1 MAVNKQK
8 SLNGYL
14 GRKSHISTLYTRKL
28 MFEAILQGIGA
39 GILFS
44 FLTGPVFFSMIKT
57 SIEKGFKAGFSLAIG
72 VVLSDIIFISAT
84 IFSAQFV
91 DYNSKYNQYIGVI
104 GGLFLFGVG
113 LYYLINKVKVNYDLA
128 ATEKIKRSGYIIKG
142 FLMCLLSPTT
152 LMFWIMVG
160 GVVTVQLH
168 YEMSE
173 KIAFFVVAMST
184 QLTVDAI
191 KTYYAAKLRY
201 KIKERSI
208 QNLNRIAGAVI
219 IIFACR
225 LFFEVVMKHYH
236 LK

>member
-1 MAVNKQK
+1 
-8 SLNGYL
+8 
-14 GRKSHISTLYTRKL
+14 

-72 VVLSDIIFISAT
+72 VILSDIIFISLT
-84 IFSAQFV
+84 IFSSQFV
-91 DYNSKYNQYIGVI
+91 DYKSEYFEYIGIV

-113 LYYLINKVKVNYDLA
+113 LYYLFNTVKVNYDIGEIA
-128 ATEKIKRSGYIIKG
+128 KVKKRGYVLKG

-152 LMFWIMVG
+152 LMFWVMVG
-160 GVVTVQLH
+160 GIISVQLH
-168 YEMSE
+168 YNMAE
-173 KIAFFVVAMST
+173 KIVFFVIAMTT
-184 QLTVDAI
+184 QLTVDGF

-201 KIKERSI
+201 RIKEKTI

-219 IIFACR
+219 LIFAIR
-225 LFFEVVMKHYH
+225 LFIEVFFKYY
-236 LK
+236 K

>member
-1 MAVNKQK
+1 
-8 SLNGYL
+8 
-14 GRKSHISTLYTRKL
+14 

-57 SIEKGFKAGFSLAIG
+57 SIEKGFKAGFSLAVG
-72 VVLSDIIFISAT
+72 VIFSDIIFITLT

-91 DYNSKYNQYIGVI
+91 DYKSEYFQYIGIV
-104 GGLFLFGVG
+104 GGLFLFGIG
-113 LYYLINKVKVNYDLA
+113 LYYLFNKVKVSYDISEIA
-128 ATEKIKRSGYIIKG
+128 KVRKRGYILKG

-160 GVVTVQLH
+160 GIISVQLH
-168 YEMSE
+168 YTMAE
-173 KIAFFVVAMST
+173 KIVFFIIAMAT
-184 QLTVDAI
+184 QLSVDGI

-201 KIKERSI
+201 RIKEKTI

-219 IIFACR
+219 IIFAIR
-225 LFFEVVMKHYH
+225 LFLEVILKHY
-236 LK
+236 K